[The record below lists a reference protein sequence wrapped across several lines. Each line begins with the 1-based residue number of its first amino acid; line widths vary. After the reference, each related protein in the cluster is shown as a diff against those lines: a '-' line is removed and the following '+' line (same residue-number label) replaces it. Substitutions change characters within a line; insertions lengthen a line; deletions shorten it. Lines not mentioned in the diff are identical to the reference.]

1 MKRWLRIAIPVGTLA
16 LLLGAAAAAPSGLR
30 RMDSF
35 RVRRVEVRGT
45 HYLPPHEALSA
56 TGITLASSVFDDFA
70 PWRDSLERHPL
81 VKNAV
86 VERQL
91 PGTIRIFIEE
101 SAPIALA
108 QGEGKGKGEGDAD
121 AGRRAGE
128 LVPINAAGEILPI
141 DPSLIDLDLPIIAVP
156 ASASPASASATASPS
171 PQPSPSPLQ
180 TVLRVLTAIQVAEP
194 AMYGWISDAEQA
206 GNAVRIHLRSPARAV
221 ALIPNDPEPA
231 QLRKLRLTLAD
242 LAARQDI
249 TRLIRIDARYHD
261 QVVVT
266 LAHLDPRSVLQLS
279 KAVR

>member
-1 MKRWLRIAIPVGTLA
+1 MKRWLKIAIPVGTLA

-30 RMDSF
+30 RMESF
-35 RVRRVEVRGT
+35 RVRHVEVRGT

-81 VKNAV
+81 VKSAIL
-86 VERQL
+86 EREL

-101 SAPIALA
+101 TAPIALIA
-108 QGEGKGKGEGDAD
+108 AGAGGGGGGGANRDADGVAD
-121 AGRRAGE
+121 AGGRVGE
-128 LVPINAAGEILPI
+128 LVPINAAGDILPI

-156 ASASPASASATASPS
+156 ASASASA
-171 PQPSPSPLQ
+171 SPLQ
-180 TVLRVLTAIQVAEP
+180 TVLRVLTAIKAAEP
-194 AMYGWISDAEQA
+194 AMYGWISDAEPA